1 MNNNLLSGPALQLTT
16 ISILTNLM
24 LASILGIAIA
34 LVYKKTHRGVSYSQ
48 SFVSSLVLTTIISTI
63 IIMVIGSSLARAF
76 GLIGAFTIVR
86 FRSAIKDIRDMTFLF
101 LSLALGVAAG
111 TDSYQL
117 AILGFIFTSGLVF
130 LLDKIHFGVISNYEY
145 VLTFTLKPHPNEHEP
160 YQKIF
165 EQYLKENMLLNV
177 RSIDEGKGLELSF
190 NIRLKNVKN
199 THEFTKTLAKIK
211 DVSRVE
217 LLNTA
222 SDVEY

>member
-1 MNNNLLSGPALQLTT
+1 MNNNLLTGPVLQLTT
-16 ISILTNLM
+16 ISM
-24 LASILGIAIA
+24 LANLSLASVLGIATA

-86 FRSAIKDIRDMTFLF
+86 FRSAIKDVRDMTFLF

-111 TDSYQL
+111 TSSYQL
-117 AILGFIFTSGLVF
+117 AVFGFIFTSGLVF
-130 LLDKIHFGVISNYEY
+130 LLEKINFGAINNYEY
-145 VLTFTLKPHPNEHEP
+145 VLTFTIKPHPDEREP

-177 RSIDEGKGLELSF
+177 RSIDEGKELELAF
-190 NIRLKNVKN
+190 NIRLKSLKN
-199 THEFTKTLAKIK
+199 THEFTKSLAEVK